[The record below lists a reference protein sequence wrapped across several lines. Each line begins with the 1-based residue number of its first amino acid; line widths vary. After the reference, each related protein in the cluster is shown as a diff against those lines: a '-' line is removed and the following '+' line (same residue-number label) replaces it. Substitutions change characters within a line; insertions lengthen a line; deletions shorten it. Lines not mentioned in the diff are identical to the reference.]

1 MTAVMIAIGSQY
13 DTRTNAK
20 DYSLALFEAC
30 TKSLAKVNFPL
41 YIYPDLSLQTARN

>member
-20 DYSLALFEAC
+20 DYSLALLEAC
-30 TKSLAKVNFPL
+30 TKSLARVNFPSSRL
-41 YIYPDLSLQTARN
+41 LCKQLAGP